1 MLKGNWGRMYRGGVT
16 RVMVVTMPLLG
27 LLSGC
32 APQAPL
38 RADASGPTSSIEA
51 APDGWENVALP
62 GKQPTRYVWDVASGQ
77 SAWRADSVRSA
88 SMWRKRLSVPA
99 SDLRQIEF
107 AWRVDQLIPD
117 AIVADAGQDDAPARI
132 LVAFDG
138 DHAKLSLRNRMLFD
152 LADTLTGERPPYAT
166 LMYVWADAKSAP
178 ETVLISQRSDRIR
191 KIVVDTGSQHLG
203 HWRRHRRDL
212 VADFLRAFGEPP
224 GDVIGVALM
233 TDSDNTGSAAQA
245 WYGDIRFGALAVP

>member
-1 MLKGNWGRMYRGGVT
+1 V
-16 RVMVVTMPLLG
+16 
-27 LLSGC
+27 
-32 APQAPL
+32 A
-38 RADASGPTSSIEA
+38 
-51 APDGWENVALP
+51 GWESVLLP
-62 GKQPTRYVWDVASGQ
+62 GKQATRYTWDVVDGQ
-77 SAWRADSVRSA
+77 AAWRADADRSA
-88 SMWRKRLSVPA
+88 SMWRKRLSLPA
-99 SDLRQIEF
+99 TSLRQIEF
-107 AWRVDQLIPD
+107 TWRVDQLIPE

-212 VADFLRAFGEPP
+212 VADFQRAFGEPP

-245 WYGDIRFGALAVP
+245 WYGDIRFGAPAAP